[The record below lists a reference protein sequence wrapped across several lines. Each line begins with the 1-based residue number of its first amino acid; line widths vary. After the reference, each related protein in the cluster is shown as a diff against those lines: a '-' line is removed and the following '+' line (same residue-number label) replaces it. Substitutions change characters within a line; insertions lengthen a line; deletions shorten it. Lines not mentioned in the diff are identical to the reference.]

1 MSRKSLG
8 KKLRNRSEWRPQRIQ
23 ELREVWPRVG
33 VLGVGRRVVQSEV
46 QSKQLREPSRGQ
58 VAPTSPIKAQQEL
71 SPTGQQRASYRS
83 HEHCKLEEGCEKGLE
98 QARQGLAGDETV
110 KDGVT
115 LYLLQSVDQLLLS
128 ATKERID
135 FLPHY
140 DTLVK
145 SGMYE
150 YYASEGQNPLPF
162 ALAELI
168 DNSLSATSRNV
179 AIRRI
184 QIKLLFDE
192 TQGKP
197 AVAVMDNGRGMTSK
211 QLNNWAVYRLSKFT
225 RQGDFERRKVCAAG
239 LFDTCTATQPLWDP
253 FLCPCAVGCGVMTG
267 EVEHWMIWPVLNSRF
282 GPFCVSPVG
291 TFKSDHSGYVRPV
304 PVPRSLNS
312 DISYFGVGGKQAV
325 FFVGQSAR
333 MISKPADS
341 QDVHELMLSKEDFEK
356 KEKNKEAIYSGYI
369 RNRKPSDSVHITN
382 DDERFL
388 HNLILEEKEKDSF
401 TAVVITGVQPEHIQ
415 YLKNYFHLWT
425 RQLAHI
431 YHYYIHGPKGN
442 EIHTSKEVG
451 PFNNIDIEISMFEK
465 GKAPKIVNLREIQ
478 DDMQTL
484 YINTASDSFEFKAH
498 VEGDGVVEGI
508 IRYHPFLYDKE
519 TYPDDPCFPSRLK
532 DDDDDDD
539 CFILEKAARGKRPI
553 FECFWNGRLIPY
565 TSVEDFDWCTPPK
578 KRGLAPIECY
588 NRISGA
594 LFTND
599 KFQVSTN
606 KLTFMDLELKLKDKN
621 TLFTRILNGQ
631 EPQALYDEIKTV
643 PIAKLDRTVAEKAV
657 KKYVED
663 EMARLPDRLS
673 VTWPEGDELLPNET
687 RPAGTPIENIQK
699 LGNYTLKLQVV
710 LNESNADT
718 YAGRPL
724 PSKAIKFS
732 VKEGKP
738 EKFSFGLMDPAFRV
752 GVPFSIPLEFQD
764 EFGHPSQLATDIQPV
779 LEASGL
785 SLHYEEI
792 TRGPNCVIRGVT
804 AKGPVNSCQGKK
816 CASKFGE
823 TVVYKE
829 AAHIPLSYITD
840 DFIKYKVGPPR
851 RLKVKP
857 DSEIL
862 VIENGTA
869 FPFQVEVLDES
880 DNVTVQPKLIVH
892 CKFLGAPNLP
902 VYVVDCSSSGTSI
915 LTGSAIQVQN
925 IKKDQSLKARI
936 EIPSCKDVSPV
947 EKTIKLLPSS
957 HVARLQIFSVEGQ
970 KAIQIK
976 HQDEVNWVAG
986 DIMRNLIFQ
995 MYDEGEREI
1004 NITSTLAEKIK
1015 VNWTPE
1021 NNKEHLLQGLL
1032 PDVQVPT
1039 SVKDMRY
1046 CQVSFQDDHVSLE
1059 SAFTVRPLP
1068 DEPRHLKCELKGG
1081 KIVQM
1086 GQELQGEIVII
1097 ITDQYGNQ
1105 VPAFSPSTLSA
1116 LSIAGAGLDNSSV
1129 KTALQENSQSV
1140 SVRGVRFI
1148 PGPPG
1153 NKDLCFTWR
1162 EFSDFIRVQLIS
1174 GPPAKLLLL
1183 DWPDLK
1189 EAIPVINGRELQS
1202 PLTVQLCDQWD
1213 NPAAVPHVKISLV
1226 KASILKLMPS
1236 NQQHKTDEK
1245 GRANLG
1251 VFVVSAPRGEHTM
1264 QVKAVYNK
1272 STIEGPVIKLM
1283 ILPDPEKPIRLNVKY
1298 DRDASFLAGGIFTDF
1313 MVSVIS
1319 EDDCIIKNINP
1330 ARVSMKMWKLSNT
1343 VNRPPANV
1351 IVDVLPNQPV
1361 KLVPEI
1367 QPATPAVSN
1376 VRSIASRTLV
1386 RDLRLNI
1393 TDAYGNHTGI
1403 DLVGTMVATI
1413 KDFKEED
1420 TDTPLFIGKVKTLEF
1435 PFVNGSAEIT
1445 SLVLAEN
1452 SPGKDST
1459 EYLIIFE
1466 PRLPRLSETLEP
1478 YILPFMFYND
1488 VKKQQQMAA
1497 LTKEKDELSK
1507 SIIMYRSLFEASKQ
1521 LLDEMKC
1528 QVEEAKLKEAQ
1539 LRNELKIHNI
1549 DIPTT
1554 QQVEHI
1560 EALLKRKI
1568 TEQEELRKKPRRSC
1582 TLPNYTKGSG
1592 DVLGKI
1598 AHLAQIE
1605 DDRAAMVISWHLAS
1619 DMDCVVTMTTDAA
1632 RRIYDE
1638 TQGRQQVLPLDSI
1651 YKKTLPDWK
1660 RPLPHFRNGKLY
1672 FKPFGDPVFAR
1683 DLLTFPDNIEHCET
1697 VFGMLLGDTIILDNL
1712 DAANHYRKE
1721 VVKITHCPTLLTR
1734 DGDRIRSNG
1743 KFGGLQN
1750 KAPPMDKLRGMV
1762 FGAPVPK
1769 HCLVLGEQIDLLQ
1782 QYRAAVCKLGSVNE
1796 DLNGQLQYLHT
1807 PDMKKK
1813 KQELEDTGGSCLP
1826 SRYYL
1831 HGFSLFVK
1839 SVLRHQWD
1847 LDCGSHVAGSQQC
1860 ALCKLPASPERGKH
1874 SAPLLCSSVLRVSF
1888 SVVWEK
1894 PLKCFSLSLEARKTH
1909 SDNPV
1914 YRVNFRPRYVTR
1926 FKMVTQ
1932 LEWRCCPGFHGPD
1945 CQEGPR
1951 TPARPRSSVK
1961 EATDSEPSPVSQ
1973 PRAPAAPTRAT
1984 DLKQPAE
1991 RRPGQQELQEQKIQ
2005 ALEQSVLR
2013 LTRTVLDLQSSL
2025 AGVSENLKRAAQAQ
2039 ADTGKGEY
2047 GQTGH
2052 RPAPSAEGYAGAPG
2066 LPVPALVS
2074 FSAGLT
2080 QKPFSSDRGVILF
2093 NKVLVND
2100 GGVYDPDTA
2109 PQRTSAH
2116 RLELLGPAV
2125 C

>member
-1 MSRKSLG
+1 MAAAGAGGPSVGTEEDGGADGHRTVYLFDRREKESELGDRALQVAERTDFAAFRASVCQTLGISPEEKFVITTTSRKEITCD
-8 KKLRNRSEWRPQRIQ
+8 NF
-23 ELREVWPRVG
+23 
-33 VLGVGRRVVQSEV
+33 
-46 QSKQLREPSRGQ
+46 
-58 VAPTSPIKAQQEL
+58 
-71 SPTGQQRASYRS
+71 
-83 HEHCKLEEGCEKGLE
+83 
-98 QARQGLAGDETV
+98 DETV

-115 LYLLQSVDQLLLS
+115 LYLLQSVNQLLLT

-179 AIRRI
+179 GVRRI

-197 AVAVMDNGRGMTSK
+197 AVAVIDNGRGMTSK

-225 RQGDFERRKVCAAG
+225 RQGDFE
-239 LFDTCTATQPLWDP
+239 
-253 FLCPCAVGCGVMTG
+253 
-267 EVEHWMIWPVLNSRF
+267 
-282 GPFCVSPVG
+282 
-291 TFKSDHSGYVRPV
+291 SDHSGYVRPV

-333 MISKPADS
+333 MISKPAES
-341 QDVHELMLSKEDFEK
+341 QDVHELVLSKEDFEK

-442 EIHTSKEVG
+442 EIRTSKELG

-508 IRYHPFLYDKE
+508 IRFHPFLYDRE
-519 TYPDDPCFPSRLK
+519 TYPDDPCFPSKLK
-532 DDDDDDD
+532 EEEDDDD

-631 EPQALYDEIKTV
+631 EQRMKIDREFALWLKDCHEKYDKQIKFTLFKGIITRPDLPSKKQGPWATYSAIEWDGKIYKAGQLEPQALYDEVKTV
-643 PIAKLDRTVAEKAV
+643 PIAKLDRTVAEKTV
-657 KKYVED
+657 RKYVED

-673 VTWPEGDELLPNET
+673 VTWPEGDELLPNEI
-687 RPAGTPIENIQK
+687 RPAGTPIGALRIEILNKKGEAMQK
-699 LGNYTLKLQVV
+699 LPGTSHGGSKKLLVELKV
-710 LNESNADT
+710 
-718 YAGRPL
+718 
-724 PSKAIKFS
+724 I
-732 VKEGKP
+732 
-738 EKFSFGLMDPAFRV
+738 
-752 GVPFSIPLEFQD
+752 
-764 EFGHPSQLATDIQPV
+764 
-779 LEASGL
+779 
-785 SLHYEEI
+785 LH
-792 TRGPNCVIRGVT
+792 C
-804 AKGPVNSCQGKK
+804 
-816 CASKFGE
+816 
-823 TVVYKE
+823 
-829 AAHIPLSYITD
+829 
-840 DFIKYKVGPPR
+840 PPHC
-851 RLKVKP
+851 LKVKP

-880 DNVTVQPKLIVH
+880 DNITAQPKLIVH

-902 VYVVDCSSSGTSI
+902 VYIVDCSSSGTSI
-915 LTGSAIQVQN
+915 LTGSAIHVQN
-925 IKKDQSLKARI
+925 IKKDQTLKARI
-936 EIPSCKDVSPV
+936 EIPSCKDVLPV

-976 HQDEVNWVAG
+976 HQDEVNWIAG
-986 DIMRNLIFQ
+986 DVMRNLIFQ

-1004 NITSTLAEKIK
+1004 NITSALAEKIK

-1021 NNKEHLLQGLL
+1021 INKEHLLQGLL

-1068 DEPRHLKCELKGG
+1068 DEAKHLKCELKGG
-1081 KIVQM
+1081 KTVQM
-1086 GQELQGEIVII
+1086 GQELQGEVVLIV
-1097 ITDQYGNQ
+1097 TDQYGNQ
-1105 VPAFSPSTLSA
+1105 IPAFSPGCLSA
-1116 LSIAGAGLDNSSV
+1116 LSIAGVGLDSSNL
-1129 KTALQENSQSV
+1129 KTTLQENTQSI
-1140 SVRGVRFI
+1140 SVRGIRFI

-1174 GPPAKLLLL
+1174 GPPAKLLLV
-1183 DWPDLK
+1183 DWPELK
-1189 EAIPVINGRELQS
+1189 ESIPVINGRELQN

-1213 NPAAVPHVKISLV
+1213 NPAPVPHVKISLT
-1226 KASILKLMPS
+1226 KANNLKLMPS

-1251 VFVVSAPRGEHTM
+1251 VFIVVAPRGEHIM

-1272 STIEGPVIKLM
+1272 STIEGPIIKLM

-1298 DRDASFLAGGIFTDF
+1298 DKDACFLAGGLFTDF

-1319 EDDCIIKNINP
+1319 EDDSIIKNINP
-1330 ARVSMKMWKLSNT
+1330 ARISMKLWKLASSM
-1343 VNRPPANV
+1343 NRPPANAETFSCNKIKDNDKEDGCFYFRDKV
-1351 IVDVLPNQPV
+1351 IPNKVGTYCIQFGFMMDKANILSSEQVIIDVLPNQPV

-1376 VRSIASRTLV
+1376 VRSVASRTLV
-1386 RDLRLNI
+1386 RDLHLSI
-1393 TDAYGNHTGI
+1393 TDEYGNHTGI
-1403 DLVGTMVATI
+1403 NLVGTVVATI
-1413 KDFKEED
+1413 KGFNEED
-1420 TDTPLFIGKVKTLEF
+1420 TDTPLFIGKVRTLEF
-1435 PFVNGSAEIT
+1435 PFVNGSAEIM

-1452 SPGKDST
+1452 SPGRDST
-1459 EYLIIFE
+1459 EYFIVFE
-1466 PRLPRLSETLEP
+1466 PRLPSLSRTLEP

-1497 LTKEKDELSK
+1497 LTKEKDQLSK
-1507 SIIMYRSLFEASKQ
+1507 SIVMYRSLFEASKQ
-1521 LLDEMKC
+1521 LLDEIKC

-1539 LRNELKIHNI
+1539 LRNELKVHNI
-1549 DIPTT
+1549 DIPVT
-1554 QQVEHI
+1554 QQIPHI
-1560 EALLKRKI
+1560 EALLKRKMS
-1568 TEQEELRKKPRRSC
+1568 EQEELKKKPRRSC

-1619 DMDCVVTMTTDAA
+1619 DMDCVVTLTTDAA

-1672 FKPFGDPVFAR
+1672 FKPIGDPVFAR

-1769 HCLVLGEQIDLLQ
+1769 QCLILGEQIDLLQ
-1782 QYRAAVCKLGSVNE
+1782 QYRSAVCKLGSVNE
-1796 DLNGQLQYLHT
+1796 DLNGQLEYLHT

-1813 KQELEDTGGSCLP
+1813 KQELDEQEK
-1826 SRYYL
+1826 
-1831 HGFSLFVK
+1831 SLK
-1839 SVLRHQWD
+1839 LIEQKLGMTPTRKCNDSLRHSTKVEMT
-1847 LDCGSHVAGSQQC
+1847 DCPIPPKRMRRES
-1860 ALCKLPASPERGKH
+1860 
-1874 SAPLLCSSVLRVSF
+1874 
-1888 SVVWEK
+1888 
-1894 PLKCFSLSLEARKTH
+1894 
-1909 SDNPV
+1909 
-1914 YRVNFRPRYVTR
+1914 TR
-1926 FKMVTQ
+1926 Q
-1932 LEWRCCPGFHGPD
+1932 NR
-1945 CQEGPR
+1945 
-1951 TPARPRSSVK
+1951 
-1961 EATDSEPSPVSQ
+1961 
-1973 PRAPAAPTRAT
+1973 
-1984 DLKQPAE
+1984 
-1991 RRPGQQELQEQKIQ
+1991 
-2005 ALEQSVLR
+2005 
-2013 LTRTVLDLQSSL
+2013 
-2025 AGVSENLKRAAQAQ
+2025 
-2039 ADTGKGEY
+2039 
-2047 GQTGH
+2047 
-2052 RPAPSAEGYAGAPG
+2052 
-2066 LPVPALVS
+2066 
-2074 FSAGLT
+2074 
-2080 QKPFSSDRGVILF
+2080 
-2093 NKVLVND
+2093 
-2100 GGVYDPDTA
+2100 
-2109 PQRTSAH
+2109 
-2116 RLELLGPAV
+2116 
-2125 C
+2125 

>member
-1 MSRKSLG
+1 MAAADGGGPGGASVGTKEDGGGVGHRTVYLFDRREKESELGDRSLQVGERSDYAGFRASVCQTLGISPEEKFVITTTSRKEITCD
-8 KKLRNRSEWRPQRIQ
+8 NF
-23 ELREVWPRVG
+23 
-33 VLGVGRRVVQSEV
+33 
-46 QSKQLREPSRGQ
+46 
-58 VAPTSPIKAQQEL
+58 
-71 SPTGQQRASYRS
+71 
-83 HEHCKLEEGCEKGLE
+83 
-98 QARQGLAGDETV
+98 DETV

-115 LYLLQSVDQLLLS
+115 LYLLQSVNQLLLT

-168 DNSLSATSRNV
+168 DNSLSATSRNIGV
-179 AIRRI
+179 RRI

-197 AVAVMDNGRGMTSK
+197 AVAVIDNGRGMTSK

-225 RQGDFERRKVCAAG
+225 RQGDFE
-239 LFDTCTATQPLWDP
+239 
-253 FLCPCAVGCGVMTG
+253 
-267 EVEHWMIWPVLNSRF
+267 
-282 GPFCVSPVG
+282 
-291 TFKSDHSGYVRPV
+291 SDHSGYVRPV

-341 QDVHELMLSKEDFEK
+341 QDVHELVLSKEDFEK

-382 DDERFL
+382 DEERFL
-388 HNLILEEKEKDSF
+388 HNLIIEEKEKDSF
-401 TAVVITGVQPEHIQ
+401 TAVVVTGVQPEHIQ

-442 EIHTSKEVG
+442 EIRTSKEVE

-465 GKAPKIVNLREIQ
+465 GKVPKIVNLREIQ

-484 YINTASDSFEFKAH
+484 YVNTAADSFEFKAH

-508 IRYHPFLYDKE
+508 IRYHPFLYDRE
-519 TYPDDPCFPSRLK
+519 TYPDDPCFPSKLK
-532 DDDDDDD
+532 DEDDDDD
-539 CFILEKAARGKRPI
+539 CFILEKAARGK
-553 FECFWNGRLIPY
+553 
-565 TSVEDFDWCTPPK
+565 SFDWCTPPK

-631 EPQALYDEIKTV
+631 EQRMKIDREFALWLKDCHEKYDKQIKFTLFKGIITRPDLPSKKQGPWATYAAIEWDGKIYKAGQLVKTIKTLPLFYGSIVRFFLYGDHDGEVYATGGEVQIAVEPQALYDEVRTV

-673 VTWPEGDELLPNET
+673 VTWPEGDELLPNEI
-687 RPAGTPIENIQK
+687 RPAGTPIGALRIEILNKKGEAMQKLPGTSHGGSKKLLVELKVILHSSSGNKEIISHISQHGGKWPYWFKKMENIQK

-738 EKFSFGLMDPAFRV
+738 EKFSFVLLDHHFRV
-752 GVPFSIPLEFQD
+752 GVPFNIPLEFQD
-764 EFGHPSQLATDIQPV
+764 EFGHTSQLVTDIQPV

-792 TRGPNCVIRGVT
+792 TKGPNCVIRGVT
-804 AKGPVNSCQGKK
+804 AKGPVNSCQGKVSYS
-816 CASKFGE
+816 AGL
-823 TVVYKE
+823 KE
-829 AAHIPLSYITD
+829 DSQIL
-840 DFIKYKVGPPR
+840 KMKPR

-880 DNVTVQPKLIVH
+880 DNITAQPKLIVH
-892 CKFLGAPNLP
+892 CKFSGAPNLP

-925 IKKDQSLKARI
+925 IKKDQMLKARI
-936 EIPSCKDVSPV
+936 EIPSCKDVAPV

-976 HQDEVNWVAG
+976 HQDEVNWIAG

-1004 NITSTLAEKIK
+1004 NITSALAEKIK

-1021 NNKEHLLQGLL
+1021 INKEHLLQGLL

-1068 DEPRHLKCELKGG
+1068 DEPKHLKCEMKGG
-1081 KIVQM
+1081 KTVQI
-1086 GQELQGEIVII
+1086 GQELQGEVVLI

-1105 VPAFSPSTLSA
+1105 IQAFSPSSLSS
-1116 LSIAGAGLDNSSV
+1116 LSIAGVGLDSSNL
-1129 KTALQENSQSV
+1129 KTTFQENTQSI
-1140 SVRGVRFI
+1140 SVRGIKFI

-1153 NKDLCFTWR
+1153 NKDLCFTWH

-1174 GPPAKLLLL
+1174 GPPAKLLLI
-1183 DWPDLK
+1183 DWPELK
-1189 EAIPVINGRELQS
+1189 ECIPVINGRDLQN
-1202 PLTVQLCDQWD
+1202 PIIVQLCDQWD
-1213 NPAAVPHVKISLV
+1213 NPAPVQHVKISLT
-1226 KASILKLMPS
+1226 KASNLKLTPS

-1251 VFVVSAPRGEHTM
+1251 IFSVFAPRGEHTL
-1264 QVKAVYNK
+1264 QVKAIYNK
-1272 STIEGPVIKLM
+1272 SIIEGPIIKLM
-1283 ILPDPEKPIRLNVKY
+1283 ILPDPEKPVRLNVKY
-1298 DRDASFLAGGIFTDF
+1298 DKDACFLAGGLFTDF
-1313 MVSVIS
+1313 MISVIS
-1319 EDDCIIKNINP
+1319 EDDSVIKNINP
-1330 ARVSMKMWKLSNT
+1330 ARISMKMWKLST
-1343 VNRPPANV
+1343 SGNRPPANAETFSCNKIKDNDKEDGCFYFRDKVIPNKVGTYCIQFGFMMDKTNILNSEQV
-1351 IVDVLPNQPV
+1351 IVEVLPNQPV
-1361 KLVPEI
+1361 KLVPKI
-1367 QPATPAVSN
+1367 KPPTPAVSN
-1376 VRSIASRTLV
+1376 VRSVASRTLV
-1386 RDLRLNI
+1386 RDLHLSI
-1393 TDAYGNHTGI
+1393 TDDYNNHTGI
-1403 DLVGTMVATI
+1403 DLVGTIIATI
-1413 KDFKEED
+1413 KGSNEED
-1420 TDTPLFIGKVKTLEF
+1420 TDTPLFIGKVRTLEF
-1435 PFVNGSAEIT
+1435 PFVNGSAEIV
-1445 SLVLAEN
+1445 SLVLAES
-1452 SPGKDST
+1452 SPGRDST
-1459 EYLIIFE
+1459 EYFIVFE
-1466 PRLPRLSETLEP
+1466 PRLPLLSRTLEP

-1497 LTKEKDELSK
+1497 LTKEKDQLSQ
-1507 SIIMYRSLFEASKQ
+1507 SIIMYKSLFEASQQ
-1521 LLDEMKC
+1521 LLNEMKC
-1528 QVEEAKLKEAQ
+1528 QVEEARLKEAQ

-1554 QQVEHI
+1554 QQVPHI
-1560 EALLKRKI
+1560 EALLKRKLS
-1568 TEQEELRKKPRRSC
+1568 EQEELKKKPRRSC

-1619 DMDCVVTMTTDAA
+1619 DMDCVVTLTTDAA

-1672 FKPFGDPVFAR
+1672 FKPIGDPVFAR
-1683 DLLTFPDNIEHCET
+1683 DLLTFPDNVEHCET

-1769 HCLVLGEQIDLLQ
+1769 QCLILGEQIDLLQ
-1782 QYRAAVCKLGSVNE
+1782 QYRSAVCKVDSVNK
-1796 DLNGQLQYLHT
+1796 DLNSQLEYLRMT
-1807 PDMKKK
+1807 PIRKCND
-1813 KQELEDTGGSCLP
+1813 S
-1826 SRYYL
+1826 
-1831 HGFSLFVK
+1831 
-1839 SVLRHQWD
+1839 LRHSPKVEMT
-1847 LDCGSHVAGSQQC
+1847 DCPIPP
-1860 ALCKLPASPERGKH
+1860 KRM
-1874 SAPLLCSSVLRVSF
+1874 R
-1888 SVVWEK
+1888 
-1894 PLKCFSLSLEARKTH
+1894 R
-1909 SDNPV
+1909 
-1914 YRVNFRPRYVTR
+1914 
-1926 FKMVTQ
+1926 
-1932 LEWRCCPGFHGPD
+1932 
-1945 CQEGPR
+1945 
-1951 TPARPRSSVK
+1951 
-1961 EATDSEPSPVSQ
+1961 EATRQ
-1973 PRAPAAPTRAT
+1973 NR
-1984 DLKQPAE
+1984 
-1991 RRPGQQELQEQKIQ
+1991 
-2005 ALEQSVLR
+2005 
-2013 LTRTVLDLQSSL
+2013 
-2025 AGVSENLKRAAQAQ
+2025 
-2039 ADTGKGEY
+2039 
-2047 GQTGH
+2047 
-2052 RPAPSAEGYAGAPG
+2052 
-2066 LPVPALVS
+2066 
-2074 FSAGLT
+2074 
-2080 QKPFSSDRGVILF
+2080 
-2093 NKVLVND
+2093 
-2100 GGVYDPDTA
+2100 
-2109 PQRTSAH
+2109 
-2116 RLELLGPAV
+2116 
-2125 C
+2125 

>member
-1 MSRKSLG
+1 MAAAG
-8 KKLRNRSEWRPQRIQ
+8 GGGPGGPSE
-23 ELREVWPRVG
+23 G
-33 VLGVGRRVVQSEV
+33 TGDDGGGVGSRTVYLFDRREKESE
-46 QSKQLREPSRGQ
+46 LGDRTLQ
-58 VAPTSPIKAQQEL
+58 VGERSDYA
-71 SPTGQQRASYRS
+71 GFRAAVCQV
-83 HEHCKLEEGCEKGLE
+83 HERAKEGC
-98 QARQGLAGDETV
+98 AHETV

-115 LYLLQSVDQLLLS
+115 LYLLQSVNQLLLT

-179 AIRRI
+179 GIRRI

-197 AVAVMDNGRGMTSK
+197 AVAVIDNGRGMTSK

-225 RQGDFERRKVCAAG
+225 RQGDFE
-239 LFDTCTATQPLWDP
+239 
-253 FLCPCAVGCGVMTG
+253 
-267 EVEHWMIWPVLNSRF
+267 
-282 GPFCVSPVG
+282 
-291 TFKSDHSGYVRPV
+291 SDHSGYVRPV

-341 QDVHELMLSKEDFEK
+341 QDVHELVLSKEDFEK

-369 RNRKPSDSVHITN
+369 RNRK
-382 DDERFL
+382 
-388 HNLILEEKEKDSF
+388 
-401 TAVVITGVQPEHIQ
+401 
-415 YLKNYFHLWT
+415 
-425 RQLAHI
+425 
-431 YHYYIHGPKGN
+431 
-442 EIHTSKEVG
+442 
-451 PFNNIDIEISMFEK
+451 ISMFEK
-465 GKAPKIVNLREIQ
+465 GKAPKIINLREIQ

-484 YINTASDSFEFKAH
+484 YINTAADSFEFKAH

-508 IRYHPFLYDKE
+508 IRYHPFLYDRE
-519 TYPDDPCFPSRLK
+519 TYPDDPCFPSKLK
-532 DDDDDDD
+532 DEDDDDD

-631 EPQALYDEIKTV
+631 EQRMKIDREFALWLKDCHEKYDKQIKFTLFKGV
-643 PIAKLDRTVAEKAV
+643 I
-657 KKYVED
+657 
-663 EMARLPDRLS
+663 
-673 VTWPEGDELLPNET
+673 T
-687 RPAGTPIENIQK
+687 RPDLPSKKQGPWATYSAIEWDGKIYKAGQLVASSGNKEIISHISQHGGKWPYWFKKMENIQK

-718 YAGRPL
+718 YSGRPL
-724 PSKAIKFS
+724 PSKIIKFS

-738 EKFSFGLMDPAFRV
+738 EKFSFGLLDPPFRV
-752 GVPFSIPLEFQD
+752 GVPFNIPLEFQD
-764 EFGHPSQLATDIQPV
+764 EFGHASQLVTDIQPV

-785 SLHYEEI
+785 SLRYEEI
-792 TRGPNCVIRGVT
+792 TKGPNCVIRGVT
-804 AKGPVNSCQGKK
+804 ARGPVNSCQGKNYNLK
-816 CASKFGE
+816 VILPGL
-823 TVVYKE
+823 KE
-829 AAHIPLSYITD
+829 DSQILKIRLLPGHPH
-840 DFIKYKVGPPR
+840 

-880 DNVTVQPKLIVH
+880 DNITAQPKLIVH
-892 CKFLGAPNLP
+892 CKFSGAPDLP

-925 IKKDQSLKARI
+925 IKKDQTLKARI
-936 EIPSCKDVSPV
+936 EILNFKEVPPV

-957 HVARLQIFSVEGQ
+957 HVARLQIFSLEGQ

-976 HQDEVNWVAG
+976 HQDEVNWIAG

-1004 NITSTLAEKIK
+1004 NITSALAEKIK

-1021 NNKEHLLQGLL
+1021 INKEHLVQGLL

-1068 DEPRHLKCELKGG
+1068 DEPKHLKCELKGG
-1081 KIVQM
+1081 KTVQM
-1086 GQELQGEIVII
+1086 GQELQGEIARN
-1097 ITDQYGNQ
+1097 TSENTQ
-1105 VPAFSPSTLSA
+1105 
-1116 LSIAGAGLDNSSV
+1116 SI
-1129 KTALQENSQSV
+1129 
-1140 SVRGVRFI
+1140 SVRGIRFI

-1174 GPPAKLLLL
+1174 GPPAKLLLI
-1183 DWPDLK
+1183 DWPELK
-1189 EAIPVINGRELQS
+1189 ESIPVINGRDLQN
-1202 PLTVQLCDQWD
+1202 PLLVQLCDQWD
-1213 NPAAVPHVKISLV
+1213 NPAPVPHVKISLI
-1226 KASILKLMPS
+1226 KASNLKLTPS
-1236 NQQHKTDEK
+1236 NQQHKTDDK

-1251 VFVVSAPRGEHTM
+1251 VFSIFAPRGEHTM
-1264 QVKAVYNK
+1264 QVKAIYNK
-1272 STIEGPVIKLM
+1272 STIEGPTIKLM
-1283 ILPDPEKPIRLNVKY
+1283 ILPDPEKPVRINVKY
-1298 DRDASFLAGGIFTDF
+1298 DKDASFLAGGLFTDF
-1313 MVSVIS
+1313 MITVIS
-1319 EDDCIIKNINP
+1319 EDDSIIKNINP
-1330 ARVSMKMWKLSNT
+1330 ARISMKLWKLSSGG
-1343 VNRPPANV
+1343 NRPPANAETFSCNKIKDNDKEDGCFYFRDKV
-1351 IVDVLPNQPV
+1351 IPNKVGTYCIQFGFMMDKANILNSEQIIVDVLPNQPV
-1361 KLVPEI
+1361 KLVPKI
-1367 QPATPAVSN
+1367 QPPTPAVSN
-1376 VRSIASRTLV
+1376 VRSVASRTLV
-1386 RDLRLNI
+1386 RDLHLSI
-1393 TDAYGNHTGI
+1393 MDDYSNHTGI
-1403 DLVGTMVATI
+1403 DLVGTIIATI
-1413 KDFKEED
+1413 KGFNEED
-1420 TDTPLFIGKVKTLEF
+1420 TDIPLFNGKVRTLEF

-1452 SPGKDST
+1452 SPGRDST
-1459 EYLIIFE
+1459 EYFIIFE
-1466 PRLPRLSETLEP
+1466 PRLPLLSRTLEP

-1497 LTKEKDELSK
+1497 LTKEKDQLSK
-1507 SIIMYRSLFEASKQ
+1507 SIFAYRGLFEANQQ

-1528 QVEEAKLKEAQ
+1528 KLFCIQ
-1539 LRNELKIHNI
+1539 RPCKIMLQGI
-1549 DIPTT
+1549 VRQKMP
-1554 QQVEHI
+1554 HI
-1560 EALLKRKI
+1560 EALLKRKLS
-1568 TEQEELRKKPRRSC
+1568 EQDELKKKPRRSC
-1582 TLPNYTKGSG
+1582 TLPNYTKGTG
-1592 DVLGKI
+1592 DILGKI

-1619 DMDCVVTMTTDAA
+1619 DMDCVVTLTTDAA

-1672 FKPFGDPVFAR
+1672 FKPIGDPVFAR

-1721 VVKITHCPTLLTR
+1721 VVKIAHCPTLLTR

-1769 HCLVLGEQIDLLQ
+1769 QCLIIGKQIDLLQ
-1782 QYRAAVCKLGSVNE
+1782 QYRSALCKLDAVNK
-1796 DLNGQLQYLHT
+1796 DLNNQLEYLRT
-1807 PDMKKK
+1807 PDMKQK
-1813 KQELEDTGGSCLP
+1813 KQELDEQEKNLKLIEQKLGMTP
-1826 SRYYL
+1826 TR
-1831 HGFSLFVK
+1831 K
-1839 SVLRHQWD
+1839 SNDSLRHSAKVEVA
-1847 LDCGSHVAGSQQC
+1847 DC
-1860 ALCKLPASPERGKH
+1860 
-1874 SAPLLCSSVLRVSF
+1874 
-1888 SVVWEK
+1888 
-1894 PLKCFSLSLEARKTH
+1894 
-1909 SDNPV
+1909 
-1914 YRVNFRPRYVTR
+1914 
-1926 FKMVTQ
+1926 
-1932 LEWRCCPGFHGPD
+1932 
-1945 CQEGPR
+1945 
-1951 TPARPRSSVK
+1951 
-1961 EATDSEPSPVSQ
+1961 
-1973 PRAPAAPTRAT
+1973 
-1984 DLKQPAE
+1984 
-1991 RRPGQQELQEQKIQ
+1991 
-2005 ALEQSVLR
+2005 
-2013 LTRTVLDLQSSL
+2013 
-2025 AGVSENLKRAAQAQ
+2025 
-2039 ADTGKGEY
+2039 
-2047 GQTGH
+2047 
-2052 RPAPSAEGYAGAPG
+2052 
-2066 LPVPALVS
+2066 PVPPKRMRRE
-2074 FSAGLT
+2074 T
-2080 QKPFSSDRGVILF
+2080 IRQNR
-2093 NKVLVND
+2093 
-2100 GGVYDPDTA
+2100 
-2109 PQRTSAH
+2109 
-2116 RLELLGPAV
+2116 
-2125 C
+2125 

>member
-1 MSRKSLG
+1 MAAEGGGPGGRSTVYVFDRRGERSEPGERPLQLEERSGFAGFRAALRQTLGISPEEKFVITTTSRKEITCD
-8 KKLRNRSEWRPQRIQ
+8 NFE
-23 ELREVWPRVG
+23 
-33 VLGVGRRVVQSEV
+33 
-46 QSKQLREPSRGQ
+46 
-58 VAPTSPIKAQQEL
+58 
-71 SPTGQQRASYRS
+71 
-83 HEHCKLEEGCEKGLE
+83 
-98 QARQGLAGDETV
+98 ETV

-168 DNSLSATSRNV
+168 DNSLSATSRNTG
-179 AIRRI
+179 IRRI

-192 TQGKP
+192 IQGKP
-197 AVAVMDNGRGMTSK
+197 AVAVIDNGRGMTSK

-225 RQGDFERRKVCAAG
+225 RQGDFE
-239 LFDTCTATQPLWDP
+239 
-253 FLCPCAVGCGVMTG
+253 
-267 EVEHWMIWPVLNSRF
+267 
-282 GPFCVSPVG
+282 
-291 TFKSDHSGYVRPV
+291 SDHSGYVRPV

-333 MISKPADS
+333 MISKPTDS
-341 QDVHELMLSKEDFEK
+341 QDVHELVLSKEDFEK

-388 HNLILEEKEKDSF
+388 HHLILEEKEKDSF
-401 TAVVITGVQPEHIQ
+401 TAVIITGVQPEHIQ
-415 YLKNYFHLWT
+415 YLRNYFHLWT

-442 EIHTSKEVG
+442 EKRTLKEAG

-484 YINTASDSFEFKAH
+484 YINTAADSFEFKAH
-498 VEGDGVVEGI
+498 VEADGVVEGV

-519 TYPDDPCFPSRLK
+519 TYPDDPCFPSKLK
-532 DDDDDDD
+532 DDEEDDD
-539 CFILEKAARGKRPI
+539 CFILDKAARGKRPI

-565 TSVEDFDWCTPPK
+565 TSVEDFDWCAPPK

-631 EPQALYDEIKTV
+631 EQRMKIDREFALWLKDCHEKYDKQIKFTIFKGIVTRPDLPSKKQGPWATYTAIEWDGKIYKAGQLVKTIKTLPLYYGSIVRFFLYGDHDGDVYATGGEVQIAMEPQALYDEMRTV
-643 PIAKLDRTVAEKAV
+643 PIAKLDRTVAEKTV
-657 KKYVED
+657 RKYVED

-673 VTWPEGDELLPNET
+673 VTWPEGDELSPNET
-687 RPAGTPIENIQK
+687 RPAGTPIGALRIEILNKKGEAMQKLPGTSHGGSKKLLVELKVVLHSSSGNKEIISHISQHGGKWPYWFKKMENIQK

-724 PSKAIKFS
+724 PSRAIKFS

-738 EKFSFGLMDPAFRV
+738 EKFSFGLLDPPFRV
-752 GVPFSIPLEFQD
+752 GVPFNIPLEFQD
-764 EFGHPSQLATDIQPV
+764 EFGHTSQLVSDIQPV

-792 TRGPNCVIRGVT
+792 TKGPNSMIRGVT
-804 AKGPVNSCQGKK
+804 AKGPVNSCQGKNFNLK
-816 CASKFGE
+816 VILPGL
-823 TVVYKE
+823 KE
-829 AAHIPLSYITD
+829 ESQILKIRLLP
-840 DFIKYKVGPPR
+840 GPPR

-880 DNVTVQPKLIVH
+880 DNITSQSKLIVH
-892 CKFLGAPNLP
+892 CKFSGAPDLP
-902 VYVVDCSSSGTSI
+902 LYVVDCSSSGTSI
-915 LTGSAIQVQN
+915 LSGPAIHVQN
-925 IKKDQSLKARI
+925 IKKDHMLKAKI
-936 EIPSCKDVSPV
+936 EIPSCKDVAAV

-976 HQDEVNWVAG
+976 HQDEVNWIAG

-1004 NITSTLAEKIK
+1004 HITSALAEKIK

-1021 NNKEHLLQGLL
+1021 INKEHLLQGLL

-1068 DEPRHLKCELKGG
+1068 DDPKHLKCELKGG
-1081 KIVQM
+1081 KTIQM
-1086 GQELQGEIVII
+1086 GQELDGEIVII
-1097 ITDQYGNQ
+1097 VTDQYGNQ
-1105 VPAFSPSTLSA
+1105 IQAFSPTSLSA
-1116 LSIAGAGLDNSSV
+1116 LSIAGTGLDSSHL
-1129 KTALQENSQSV
+1129 KTAFQS
-1140 SVRGVRFI
+1140 
-1148 PGPPG
+1148 
-1153 NKDLCFTWR
+1153 
-1162 EFSDFIRVQLIS
+1162 
-1174 GPPAKLLLL
+1174 
-1183 DWPDLK
+1183 
-1189 EAIPVINGRELQS
+1189 IPVINGRELLH
-1202 PLTVQLCDQWD
+1202 PLVVQLCDQWD
-1213 NPAAVPHVKISLV
+1213 NPAPVPQVKISLIKHSHV
-1226 KASILKLMPS
+1226 KLSPS
-1236 NQQHKTDEK
+1236 NQQHKTDER

-1251 VFVVSAPRGEHTM
+1251 VFSVCAPRGEHTI
-1264 QVKAVYNK
+1264 QVKATYNK
-1272 STIEGPVIKLM
+1272 TTIDGPVIKLM
-1283 ILPDPEKPIRLNVKY
+1283 ILPDPAKPVHLNVKY
-1298 DRDASFLAGGIFTDF
+1298 DKDISFLAGDVFTDF
-1313 MVSVIS
+1313 MITVIS
-1319 EDDCIIKNINP
+1319 EDDSVIKNINP
-1330 ARVSMKMWKLSNT
+1330 ARISMKMWKLSNSG
-1343 VNRPPANV
+1343 NRPPASAETFSCNKIKDDDKEEGCFYFRDKAIPNKVGTYCIQFSFMVDKTNILNSEQV
-1351 IVDVLPNQPV
+1351 IVDVLPNLPV

-1376 VRSIASRTLV
+1376 VRSVASRTLV
-1386 RDLRLNI
+1386 RDLHLNI
-1393 TDAYGNHTGI
+1393 TDVYNNQTGI
-1403 DLVGTMVATI
+1403 DLVGTVIATI
-1413 KDFKEED
+1413 KGSNED
-1420 TDTPLFIGKVKTLEF
+1420 DNDTPLFVGKVRTLEF
-1435 PFVNGSAEIT
+1435 PFVKGSANIT

-1459 EYLIIFE
+1459 EYFIVFE
-1466 PRLPRLSETLEP
+1466 PRLPALSRKVESYL
-1478 YILPFMFYND
+1478 LPFMFYND

-1497 LTKEKDELSK
+1497 LTKEKDQLSK

-1521 LLDEMKC
+1521 LVDEMKC
-1528 QVEEAKLKEAQ
+1528 QVEEAKSKEAQ
-1539 LRNELKIHNI
+1539 LRSELKAHNI
-1549 DIPTT
+1549 DVPAAPQIP
-1554 QQVEHI
+1554 HI
-1560 EALLKRKI
+1560 ETLLKRKLS
-1568 TEQEELRKKPRRSC
+1568 EQEELKKKPRRSC

-1592 DVLGKI
+1592 DILGKI

-1605 DDRAAMVISWHLAS
+1605 DDKAAMVISWHLAS
-1619 DMDCVVTMTTDAA
+1619 DMDCVVTLTTDAA

-1660 RPLPHFRNGKLY
+1660 RPLPHYRNGKLH
-1672 FKPFGDPVFAR
+1672 FKPIGDPVFAR
-1683 DLLTFPDNIEHCET
+1683 DLLTFPDNVEHCQT

-1721 VVKITHCPTLLTR
+1721 VVKLTHCPTLLTR

-1769 HCLVLGEQIDLLQ
+1769 QCLVIGEQIDLLQ
-1782 QYRAAVCKLGSVNE
+1782 QYRTAVCRLSTVNK
-1796 DLNGQLQYLHT
+1796 DLSGQIEYLHT
-1807 PDMKKK
+1807 PDMKRK
-1813 KQELEDTGGSCLP
+1813 KQELDEQ
-1826 SRYYL
+1826 
-1831 HGFSLFVK
+1831 VK
-1839 SVLRHQWD
+1839 SLKLIEQKLGMTPTRKSSESLRHPTKVEVA
-1847 LDCGSHVAGSQQC
+1847 DCPIPPKRMRRETTRQN
-1860 ALCKLPASPERGKH
+1860 RIIT
-1874 SAPLLCSSVLRVSF
+1874 
-1888 SVVWEK
+1888 
-1894 PLKCFSLSLEARKTH
+1894 KT
-1909 SDNPV
+1909 DV
-1914 YRVNFRPRYVTR
+1914 
-1926 FKMVTQ
+1926 
-1932 LEWRCCPGFHGPD
+1932 
-1945 CQEGPR
+1945 
-1951 TPARPRSSVK
+1951 
-1961 EATDSEPSPVSQ
+1961 
-1973 PRAPAAPTRAT
+1973 
-1984 DLKQPAE
+1984 
-1991 RRPGQQELQEQKIQ
+1991 
-2005 ALEQSVLR
+2005 
-2013 LTRTVLDLQSSL
+2013 
-2025 AGVSENLKRAAQAQ
+2025 
-2039 ADTGKGEY
+2039 
-2047 GQTGH
+2047 
-2052 RPAPSAEGYAGAPG
+2052 
-2066 LPVPALVS
+2066 
-2074 FSAGLT
+2074 
-2080 QKPFSSDRGVILF
+2080 
-2093 NKVLVND
+2093 
-2100 GGVYDPDTA
+2100 
-2109 PQRTSAH
+2109 
-2116 RLELLGPAV
+2116 
-2125 C
+2125 

>member
-1 MSRKSLG
+1 MAAAGASGPSVGTEEDGGGGGPRMVYLFDRREKESELGERALQVAEHTDYAAFRASVCQTLGISPEEKFVITTTSRKEITCD
-8 KKLRNRSEWRPQRIQ
+8 NF
-23 ELREVWPRVG
+23 
-33 VLGVGRRVVQSEV
+33 
-46 QSKQLREPSRGQ
+46 
-58 VAPTSPIKAQQEL
+58 
-71 SPTGQQRASYRS
+71 
-83 HEHCKLEEGCEKGLE
+83 
-98 QARQGLAGDETV
+98 DETV

-115 LYLLQSVDQLLLS
+115 LYLLQSVNQLLLT

-179 AIRRI
+179 GIRRI

-197 AVAVMDNGRGMTSK
+197 AVAVIDNGRGMTSK

-225 RQGDFERRKVCAAG
+225 RQGDFE
-239 LFDTCTATQPLWDP
+239 
-253 FLCPCAVGCGVMTG
+253 
-267 EVEHWMIWPVLNSRF
+267 
-282 GPFCVSPVG
+282 
-291 TFKSDHSGYVRPV
+291 SDHSGYVRPV

-333 MISKPADS
+333 MISKPAES
-341 QDVHELMLSKEDFEK
+341 QDVHELVLSKEDFEK

-388 HNLILEEKEKDSF
+388 HNLIIEEKEKDSF

-442 EIHTSKEVG
+442 EIRTSKEVG

-508 IRYHPFLYDKE
+508 IRFHPFLYDRE
-519 TYPDDPCFPSRLK
+519 TYPDDPCFPSKLK
-532 DDDDDDD
+532 DEEDDDD
-539 CFILEKAARGKRPI
+539 CFMLEKAARGKRPI

-631 EPQALYDEIKTV
+631 VKTIKTLPLFYGSIVRFFLYGDHDGEVYATGGEVQIAMEPQALYDEVKTV
-643 PIAKLDRTVAEKAV
+643 PIAKLDRTVAEKTV
-657 KKYVED
+657 RKYVED

-673 VTWPEGDELLPNET
+673 VTWPEGDELLPNEI
-687 RPAGTPIENIQK
+687 RPAGTPIGALRIEILNKKGEAMQKLPGTSHGGSKKLLVELKVILHSSSGNKEIISHISQHGGKWPYWFKKMENIQK

-738 EKFSFGLMDPAFRV
+738 EKFSFGLLDPPFRV
-752 GVPFSIPLEFQD
+752 GVPFNIPLEFQD
-764 EFGHPSQLATDIQPV
+764 EFGHTSQLITDIQPV

-792 TRGPNCVIRGVT
+792 TKGPNCIIRGVT
-804 AKGPVNSCQGKK
+804 VKGPVNSCQGKNFNLK
-816 CASKFGE
+816 VILPGL
-823 TVVYKE
+823 KE
-829 AAHIPLSYITD
+829 DSQILKIRLLP
-840 DFIKYKVGPPR
+840 GPPR
-851 RLKVKP
+851 HLKVKP

-880 DNVTVQPKLIVH
+880 DNITAQPKLIVH
-892 CKFLGAPNLP
+892 CKFSGAPNLP
-902 VYVVDCSSSGTSI
+902 VYTVDCSSSGTSI
-915 LTGSAIQVQN
+915 LTGSAIHVQN
-925 IKKDQSLKARI
+925 IKKDQTLKARI

-976 HQDEVNWVAG
+976 HQDEVNWIAG
-986 DIMRNLIFQ
+986 DVMRNLIFQ

-1004 NITSTLAEKIK
+1004 NITSALAEKIK

-1021 NNKEHLLQGLL
+1021 INKEHLLQGLL

-1068 DEPRHLKCELKGG
+1068 DEAKHLKCELKGG
-1081 KIVQM
+1081 KTVQM
-1086 GQELQGEIVII
+1086 GQELQGEVVLIV
-1097 ITDQYGNQ
+1097 TDQYGNQ
-1105 VPAFSPSTLSA
+1105 IPAFSPGCLSA
-1116 LSIAGAGLDNSSV
+1116 LSIAGVGLDNSNL
-1129 KTALQENSQSV
+1129 KTTLQENTQSI
-1140 SVRGVRFI
+1140 SVRGIKFI

-1174 GPPAKLLLL
+1174 GPPAKLLLI
-1183 DWPDLK
+1183 DWPELK
-1189 EAIPVINGRELQS
+1189 EPIPVINGRELQN

-1213 NPAAVPHVKISLV
+1213 NPAPVPHVKINLI
-1226 KASILKLMPS
+1226 KANNLKLMPS

-1251 VFVVSAPRGEHTM
+1251 VFIVVAPRGEHIM

-1272 STIEGPVIKLM
+1272 STIEGPIIKLM

-1298 DRDASFLAGGIFTDF
+1298 DKDACFLAGGVFTDF

-1319 EDDCIIKNINP
+1319 EDDSIIKNINP
-1330 ARVSMKMWKLSNT
+1330 ARISMKMWKLVSSM
-1343 VNRPPANV
+1343 NRPPANAETFSCNKIKDNDKEDGCFYFRDKV
-1351 IVDVLPNQPV
+1351 IPNKVGTYCIQFGFMMDKTNVLSSEQVMIDVLPNQPV

-1376 VRSIASRTLV
+1376 VRSVASRTLV
-1386 RDLRLNI
+1386 KDLRLSI
-1393 TDAYGNHTGI
+1393 TDEYGNHTGI
-1403 DLVGTMVATI
+1403 NLVGTIVATI
-1413 KDFKEED
+1413 KGFHEED
-1420 TDTPLFIGKVKTLEF
+1420 TDTPLFIGKIRTLEF

-1452 SPGKDST
+1452 SPGRDST
-1459 EYLIIFE
+1459 EYFIVFE
-1466 PRLPRLSETLEP
+1466 PRLPSLSRTLEP

-1497 LTKEKDELSK
+1497 LTKEKDQLSK
-1507 SIIMYRSLFEASKQ
+1507 SIVMYRSLFDASKQ
-1521 LLDEMKC
+1521 LLDEIKC

-1539 LRNELKIHNI
+1539 LRNELKAHNI
-1549 DIPTT
+1549 DIPVT
-1554 QQVEHI
+1554 QQIPHI
-1560 EALLKRKI
+1560 EALLKRKMS
-1568 TEQEELRKKPRRSC
+1568 EQEELKKKPRRSC

-1619 DMDCVVTMTTDAA
+1619 DMDCVVTLTTDAA

-1672 FKPFGDPVFAR
+1672 FKPIGDPVFAR

-1769 HCLVLGEQIDLLQ
+1769 QCLILGEQIDLLQ
-1782 QYRAAVCKLGSVNE
+1782 QYRSAVCKLGSVNE
-1796 DLNGQLQYLHT
+1796 DLNGQLEYLHT

-1813 KQELEDTGGSCLP
+1813 KQELDEQEK
-1826 SRYYL
+1826 
-1831 HGFSLFVK
+1831 SLK
-1839 SVLRHQWD
+1839 LIEQKLGMTPTRKCNDSLRHSTKVEMT
-1847 LDCGSHVAGSQQC
+1847 DCPIPPKRMRRETTRQNRIPT
-1860 ALCKLPASPERGKH
+1860 K
-1874 SAPLLCSSVLRVSF
+1874 
-1888 SVVWEK
+1888 
-1894 PLKCFSLSLEARKTH
+1894 
-1909 SDNPV
+1909 SDV
-1914 YRVNFRPRYVTR
+1914 
-1926 FKMVTQ
+1926 
-1932 LEWRCCPGFHGPD
+1932 
-1945 CQEGPR
+1945 
-1951 TPARPRSSVK
+1951 
-1961 EATDSEPSPVSQ
+1961 
-1973 PRAPAAPTRAT
+1973 
-1984 DLKQPAE
+1984 
-1991 RRPGQQELQEQKIQ
+1991 
-2005 ALEQSVLR
+2005 
-2013 LTRTVLDLQSSL
+2013 
-2025 AGVSENLKRAAQAQ
+2025 
-2039 ADTGKGEY
+2039 
-2047 GQTGH
+2047 
-2052 RPAPSAEGYAGAPG
+2052 
-2066 LPVPALVS
+2066 
-2074 FSAGLT
+2074 
-2080 QKPFSSDRGVILF
+2080 
-2093 NKVLVND
+2093 
-2100 GGVYDPDTA
+2100 
-2109 PQRTSAH
+2109 
-2116 RLELLGPAV
+2116 
-2125 C
+2125 

>member
-1 MSRKSLG
+1 MAAAGASGPSVGTEEDGGGGGPRMVYLFDRREKESELGERALQVAEHTDYAAFRASVCQTLGISPEEKFVITTTSRKEITCD
-8 KKLRNRSEWRPQRIQ
+8 NF
-23 ELREVWPRVG
+23 
-33 VLGVGRRVVQSEV
+33 
-46 QSKQLREPSRGQ
+46 
-58 VAPTSPIKAQQEL
+58 
-71 SPTGQQRASYRS
+71 
-83 HEHCKLEEGCEKGLE
+83 
-98 QARQGLAGDETV
+98 DETV

-115 LYLLQSVDQLLLS
+115 LYLLQSVNQLLLT

-179 AIRRI
+179 GIRRI

-197 AVAVMDNGRGMTSK
+197 AVAVIDNGRGMTSK

-225 RQGDFERRKVCAAG
+225 RQGDFE
-239 LFDTCTATQPLWDP
+239 
-253 FLCPCAVGCGVMTG
+253 
-267 EVEHWMIWPVLNSRF
+267 
-282 GPFCVSPVG
+282 
-291 TFKSDHSGYVRPV
+291 SDHSGYVRPV

-333 MISKPADS
+333 MISKPAES
-341 QDVHELMLSKEDFEK
+341 QDVHELVLSKEDFEK

-369 RNRKPSDSVHITN
+369 RNRKVQYTVKTIKTLPLFYGSIV
-382 DDERFL
+382 RF
-388 HNLILEEKEKDSF
+388 
-401 TAVVITGVQPEHIQ
+401 
-415 YLKNYFHLWT
+415 
-425 RQLAHI
+425 
-431 YHYYIHGPKGN
+431 
-442 EIHTSKEVG
+442 
-451 PFNNIDIEISMFEK
+451 
-465 GKAPKIVNLREIQ
+465 
-478 DDMQTL
+478 
-484 YINTASDSFEFKAH
+484 
-498 VEGDGVVEGI
+498 
-508 IRYHPFLYDKE
+508 FLYGDHDGE
-519 TYPDDPCFPSRLK
+519 VYATGGEVQ
-532 DDDDDDD
+532 
-539 CFILEKAARGKRPI
+539 IA
-553 FECFWNGRLIPY
+553 
-565 TSVEDFDWCTPPK
+565 
-578 KRGLAPIECY
+578 
-588 NRISGA
+588 
-594 LFTND
+594 
-599 KFQVSTN
+599 
-606 KLTFMDLELKLKDKN
+606 M
-621 TLFTRILNGQ
+621 
-631 EPQALYDEIKTV
+631 EPQALYDEVKTV
-643 PIAKLDRTVAEKAV
+643 PIAKLDRTVAEKTV
-657 KKYVED
+657 RKYVED

-673 VTWPEGDELLPNET
+673 VTWPEGDELLPNEI
-687 RPAGTPIENIQK
+687 RPAGTPIGALRIEILNKKGEAMQKLPGTSHGGSKKLLVELKVILHSSSGNKEIISHISQHGGKWPYWFKKMENIQK

-738 EKFSFGLMDPAFRV
+738 EKFSFGLLDPPFRV
-752 GVPFSIPLEFQD
+752 GVPFNIPLEFQD
-764 EFGHPSQLATDIQPV
+764 EFGHTSQLITDIQPV

-792 TRGPNCVIRGVT
+792 TKGPNCIIRGVT
-804 AKGPVNSCQGKK
+804 VKGPVNSCQGKNFNLK
-816 CASKFGE
+816 VILPGL
-823 TVVYKE
+823 KE
-829 AAHIPLSYITD
+829 DSQILKIRLLP
-840 DFIKYKVGPPR
+840 GPPR
-851 RLKVKP
+851 HLKVKP

-880 DNVTVQPKLIVH
+880 DNITAQPKLIVH
-892 CKFLGAPNLP
+892 CKFSGAPNLP
-902 VYVVDCSSSGTSI
+902 VYTVDCSSSGTSI
-915 LTGSAIQVQN
+915 LTGSTIHVQN
-925 IKKDQSLKARI
+925 IKKDQTLKARI

-976 HQDEVNWVAG
+976 HQDEVNWIAG
-986 DIMRNLIFQ
+986 DVMRNLIFQ

-1004 NITSTLAEKIK
+1004 NITSALAEKIK

-1021 NNKEHLLQGLL
+1021 INKEHLLQGLL

-1068 DEPRHLKCELKGG
+1068 DEAKHLKCELKGG
-1081 KIVQM
+1081 KTVQM
-1086 GQELQGEIVII
+1086 GQELQGEVVLIV
-1097 ITDQYGNQ
+1097 TDQYGNQ
-1105 VPAFSPSTLSA
+1105 IPAFSPGCLSA
-1116 LSIAGAGLDNSSV
+1116 LSIAGVGLDNSNL
-1129 KTALQENSQSV
+1129 KTTLQENTQSI
-1140 SVRGVRFI
+1140 SVRGIKFI

-1174 GPPAKLLLL
+1174 GPPAKLLLI
-1183 DWPDLK
+1183 DWPELK
-1189 EAIPVINGRELQS
+1189 EPIPVINGRELQN

-1213 NPAAVPHVKISLV
+1213 NPAPVPHVKINLI
-1226 KASILKLMPS
+1226 KANNLKLMPS

-1251 VFVVSAPRGEHTM
+1251 VFIVVAPRGEHIM

-1272 STIEGPVIKLM
+1272 STIEGPIIKLM

-1298 DRDASFLAGGIFTDF
+1298 DKDACFLAGGVFTDF

-1319 EDDCIIKNINP
+1319 EDDSIIKNINP
-1330 ARVSMKMWKLSNT
+1330 ARISMKMWKLVSSM
-1343 VNRPPANV
+1343 NRPPANAETFSCNKIKDNDKEDGCFYFRDKV
-1351 IVDVLPNQPV
+1351 IPN
-1361 KLVPEI
+1361 K
-1367 QPATPAVSN
+1367 
-1376 VRSIASRTLV
+1376 
-1386 RDLRLNI
+1386 
-1393 TDAYGNHTGI
+1393 
-1403 DLVGTMVATI
+1403 VGTYCIQFGFMMDKTNVLSSEQVCLLSLYILINFTFFSYYFTLLHLKGNFSFQIFIFLNAS
-1413 KDFKEED
+1413 
-1420 TDTPLFIGKVKTLEF
+1420 LFIQ
-1435 PFVNGSAEIT
+1435 

-1452 SPGKDST
+1452 SPGRDST
-1459 EYLIIFE
+1459 EYFIVFE
-1466 PRLPRLSETLEP
+1466 PRLPSLSRTLEP

-1497 LTKEKDELSK
+1497 LTKEKDQLSK
-1507 SIIMYRSLFEASKQ
+1507 SIVMYRSLFDASKQ
-1521 LLDEMKC
+1521 LLDEIKC

-1539 LRNELKIHNI
+1539 LRNELKAHNI
-1549 DIPTT
+1549 DIPVT
-1554 QQVEHI
+1554 QQIPHI
-1560 EALLKRKI
+1560 EALLKRKMS
-1568 TEQEELRKKPRRSC
+1568 EQEELKKKPRRSC

-1619 DMDCVVTMTTDAA
+1619 DMDCVVTLTTDAA

-1672 FKPFGDPVFAR
+1672 FKPIGDPVFAR

-1769 HCLVLGEQIDLLQ
+1769 QCLILGEQIDLLQ
-1782 QYRAAVCKLGSVNE
+1782 QYRSAVCKLGSVNE
-1796 DLNGQLQYLHT
+1796 DLNGQLEYLHT

-1813 KQELEDTGGSCLP
+1813 KQELDEQEK
-1826 SRYYL
+1826 
-1831 HGFSLFVK
+1831 SLK
-1839 SVLRHQWD
+1839 LIEQKLGMTPTRKCNDSLRHSTKVEMT
-1847 LDCGSHVAGSQQC
+1847 DCPIPPKRMRRETTRQNRIPT
-1860 ALCKLPASPERGKH
+1860 K
-1874 SAPLLCSSVLRVSF
+1874 
-1888 SVVWEK
+1888 
-1894 PLKCFSLSLEARKTH
+1894 
-1909 SDNPV
+1909 SDV
-1914 YRVNFRPRYVTR
+1914 
-1926 FKMVTQ
+1926 
-1932 LEWRCCPGFHGPD
+1932 
-1945 CQEGPR
+1945 
-1951 TPARPRSSVK
+1951 
-1961 EATDSEPSPVSQ
+1961 
-1973 PRAPAAPTRAT
+1973 
-1984 DLKQPAE
+1984 
-1991 RRPGQQELQEQKIQ
+1991 
-2005 ALEQSVLR
+2005 
-2013 LTRTVLDLQSSL
+2013 
-2025 AGVSENLKRAAQAQ
+2025 
-2039 ADTGKGEY
+2039 
-2047 GQTGH
+2047 
-2052 RPAPSAEGYAGAPG
+2052 
-2066 LPVPALVS
+2066 
-2074 FSAGLT
+2074 
-2080 QKPFSSDRGVILF
+2080 
-2093 NKVLVND
+2093 
-2100 GGVYDPDTA
+2100 
-2109 PQRTSAH
+2109 
-2116 RLELLGPAV
+2116 
-2125 C
+2125 